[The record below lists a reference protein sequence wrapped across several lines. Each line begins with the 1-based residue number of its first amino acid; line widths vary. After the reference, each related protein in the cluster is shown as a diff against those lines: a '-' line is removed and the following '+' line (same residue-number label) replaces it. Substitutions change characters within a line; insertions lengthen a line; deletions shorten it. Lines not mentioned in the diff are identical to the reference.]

1 MIVCSYSIIRYF
13 FLQSKKFIKMPSETS
28 RRSQATPM
36 KDAIEAFLKTFN
48 LKSKFNETYLVAFW
62 ERMMGKIIASRTKEI
77 YVKNR
82 VLYLRIDSS
91 PLRQELFMAKTKLI
105 DIVNK
110 DVGESVI
117 EDVIFL

>member
-1 MIVCSYSIIRYF
+1 ME
-13 FLQSKKFIKMPSETS
+13 IK
-28 RRSQATPM
+28 R
-36 KDAIEAFLKTFN
+36 LKRTY
-48 LKSKFNETYLVAFW
+48 KIQRDSKFNETYLVAFW

-82 VLYLRIDSS
+82 VLYLRLESS

-105 DIVNK
+105 DLINK

-117 EDVIFL
+117 DDVIFLCFVI

>member
-1 MIVCSYSIIRYF
+1 
-13 FLQSKKFIKMPSETS
+13 MPSETA
-28 RRSQATPM
+28 RRSQATPL

-62 ERMMGKIIASRTKEI
+62 ERMMGKIIATRTKEI

-105 DIVNK
+105 DLINK

-117 EDVIFL
+117 DDVIFL